1 MLPNIPFMVVNTTQF
16 CCFTSSF
23 FTFFTIYL
31 RAPRL
36 YTTQCL
42 LTKQIPKPRN
52 GWGPHE
58 HPVFSSIKTGVPRCT
73 SKLGDF
79 GVDYPL
85 RMTKLCGPRGQFF
98 YLDTYLTVGFDLYPL
113 QEKHGHLP
121 VPPPQPSFVHV
132 GPQQATAGSFWEGL
146 GAGP

>member
-1 MLPNIPFMVVNTTQF
+1 
-16 CCFTSSF
+16 
-23 FTFFTIYL
+23 
-31 RAPRL
+31 
-36 YTTQCL
+36 
-42 LTKQIPKPRN
+42 
-52 GWGPHE
+52 
-58 HPVFSSIKTGVPRCT
+58 
-73 SKLGDF
+73 
-79 GVDYPL
+79 
-85 RMTKLCGPRGQFF
+85 MTKLCGPRGQFFF